1 MNPTTPIQ
9 HEQLFGHPKG
19 LFVCFLTEMWERFA
33 FYGMK
38 TLLFLYLTKHHR
50 FDDGSGYL
58 LLGTYAGIAYAL
70 PLIGGMLADRYIGM
84 RRAVIIGGVLLA
96 IGQLG
101 MAYVGTPA
109 LNVGG
114 QISRDGF
121 AVQVMYFSLALIAL
135 GVGYLKPSISTIVG
149 RLYSENDPR
158 RESGFSIFYMGIN
171 IGATAATLV
180 CAKIGGSYGYGY
192 GFGLAGVLMTFGL
205 ANFVFGQRHFNG
217 VADVSDPGLLQ
228 EKIAGL
234 SRSVWIFLGTL
245 IASVVIWKMLQTSVK
260 FDALSNLLGGHDVTA
275 TEIVAVLM
283 GLGLLIWMVWF
294 TASQCGRVEAQRMW
308 VLFTLTGVSAIFWG
322 LYEQTYGVWV
332 AIAERATNLSELDT
346 PLYTW
351 LPAEAGN
358 TNFFAG
364 FFVVLMSPLFA
375 MLWPKLDRLNLN
387 PSTPMKFA
395 IALLLCGLA
404 FGVLAYG
411 CAHPAEN
418 GKMSAWWIVLAYAV
432 LVMGEMAL
440 SPIGLSM
447 VTSLSVARV
456 VGLMMGAWFLFSAFG
471 EMIAGRLST
480 FAAIPAERQA
490 TITSAEALQFYGS
503 FLTQM
508 MWIGIGSAVV
518 LALFT
523 PILKRGMHSQSEVS

>member
-1 MNPTTPIQ
+1 MNPTSPIQ

-38 TLLFLYLTKHHR
+38 TLLLMYLLKHHM
-50 FDDGSGYL
+50 FDDGSGFL
-58 LLGTYAGIAYAL
+58 LLGTYAGLAYAL
-70 PLIGGMLADRYIGM
+70 PLIGGMLADRYLGM
-84 RRAVIIGGVLLA
+84 RKAVIIGGVLLA
-96 IGQLG
+96 VGQLG
-101 MAYVGTPA
+101 MVYVGDPA
-109 LNVGG
+109 TNANGTLV
-114 QISRDGF
+114 RDQF
-121 AVQVMYFSLALIAL
+121 AIQVMYFSLALIAL
-135 GVGYLKPSISTIVG
+135 GVGYLKPNISTIVG
-149 RLYSENDPR
+149 RLYADNDPR
-158 RESGFSIFYMGIN
+158 RESGFTIFYMGIN
-171 IGATAATLV
+171 VGAMMASLICAAIG
-180 CAKIGGSYGYGY
+180 KKYGYGY
-192 GFGLAGVLMTFGL
+192 GFGIAGVLMAVGL
-205 ANFVFGQRHFNG
+205 VNFILGQRHFNG
-217 VADVSDPGLLQ
+217 VAEATNPSRAQ

-234 SRSVWIFLGTL
+234 SISAWVYLGTA
-245 IASVVIWKMLQTSVK
+245 IASVLIWQLLQTSVK
-260 FDALSNLLGGHDVTA
+260 FDALSNLMGGHEVTA
-275 TEIVAVLM
+275 TEIVAVVM
-283 GLGLLIWMVWF
+283 GLGLLGWLTWF
-294 TASQCGRVEAQRMW
+294 TATQCSRVEAHRMW
-308 VLFTLTGVSAIFWG
+308 VLFTLTGISALFWG
-322 LYEQTYGVWV
+322 LYEQTYGAWMT
-332 AIAERATNLSELDT
+332 IADRVTNLTDLNT

-351 LPAEAGN
+351 NADA
-358 TNFFAG
+358 TTFFGG

-375 MLWPKLDRLNLN
+375 MLWPRLDKLKLN

-418 GKMSAWWIVLAYAV
+418 GKMSAWWIVAAYAV

-480 FAAIPAERQA
+480 FAAISAERQA
-490 TITSAEALQFYGS
+490 TITSAEALAFYGS

-508 MWIGIGSAVV
+508 MWIGIGSAIV

-523 PILKRGMHSQSEVS
+523 PILKRGMHSQADGS